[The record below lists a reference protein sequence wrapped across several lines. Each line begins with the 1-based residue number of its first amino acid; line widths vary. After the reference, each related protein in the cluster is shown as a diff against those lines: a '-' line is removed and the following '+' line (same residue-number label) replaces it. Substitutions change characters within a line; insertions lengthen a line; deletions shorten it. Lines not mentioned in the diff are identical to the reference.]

1 MAQVNRNIVE
11 FIRKQRSLQEQS
23 DLPLSGI
30 RVVDMST
37 IVAAPS
43 AAMHLGDAGAEVI
56 KVENPAMPDG
66 LRDWGVIKETG
77 VQPWYA
83 IVGRNKY
90 PVTMNLKTDTGKR
103 LFHELIMQ
111 TDVLIEN
118 MRPGAMDRL
127 GLGTEDLLKR
137 NPGLIIGKVSG
148 YGQTG
153 PYAMKP
159 GFGTL
164 AEAFS
169 GFTYLNAHPGGPP
182 TSPPAALADFVAG
195 LNLAFAVLV
204 CLRNQKR
211 GQSGGQIIDISLYEP
226 LFSFFGADFLSYF
239 LTGDIPQPMG
249 NELKDAAPRN
259 NYRTKNGDWV
269 ALSCSSQK
277 PWERLAEAM
286 GRSDMI
292 HDPRFASNETRT
304 RPANRKAINDAIQT
318 WIGTKETNEFFDIC
332 TRLGLTAGPIP
343 DMKGIAQ
350 NPHYNQ
356 RGTLLEIEDPASGV
370 TLKMPD
376 VAYRMLSVPGKI
388 RFPGLPQASAN
399 EVIFQD
405 LLGYTPEE
413 VQGFKNEGAI

>member
-1 MAQVNRNIVE
+1 MSENQPDLVA
-11 FIRKQRSLQEQS
+11 FIRKQRDRHQRSG
-23 DLPLSGI
+23 LPLSDI
-30 RVVDMST
+30 RVIDMST

-43 AAMHLGDAGAEVI
+43 AAMHLGDAGADVI
-56 KVENPAMPDG
+56 KVENPSAPDG
-66 LRDWGVIKETG
+66 LRDWGVIRETG

-90 PVTMNLKTDTGKR
+90 PVTINLKSDDGKR
-103 LFHELIMQ
+103 LFQELVLKS
-111 TDVLIEN
+111 DVLIEN
-118 MRPGAMDRL
+118 MRPGVMERL
-127 GLGTEDLLKR
+127 GMGAETLLEL

-195 LNLAFAVLV
+195 LNLAFAVMV
-204 CLRNQKR
+204 SLRNQKR
-211 GQSGGQIIDISLYEP
+211 GISGGQVIDISLYEP

-239 LTGDIPQPMG
+239 LTGNIPQPMG

-259 NYRTKNGDWV
+259 NYRTKDGDWV
-269 ALSCSSQK
+269 ALSCSAQK

-286 GRSDMI
+286 GRADMI
-292 HDPRFASNETRT
+292 DDPRFASNDVRAKPE
-304 RPANRKAINDAIQT
+304 NRKVLNETIQG
-318 WIGTKETNEFFDIC
+318 WIETQNTEDFFDIC

-343 DMKGIAQ
+343 DMKGIAK
-350 NPHYNQ
+350 NPHYNE
-356 RGTLLEIEDPASGV
+356 RGTLLAIEDPASGV
-370 TLKMPD
+370 TLKIPD
-376 VAYRMLSVPGKI
+376 IAYRMLGAPGKI

-399 EVIFQD
+399 DVIFQD
-405 LLGYTPEE
+405 LLGYPLEDIRR
-413 VQGFKNEGAI
+413 FKEAGAI